1 MIFVGGGYELEDV
14 KEYTRKVGLMG
25 QTLFTG
31 PIHDRALLKGYFT
44 RADLFLFPSTYDT
57 AGLVVM
63 EAAACRTPSVLIKD
77 SCASE
82 IVTDGR
88 NGYVSEE
95 NADAFAAVILNAV
108 KDRSALAQMGE
119 MAAREVY
126 LSWDDSVANAY
137 KRYEEIYYEWN
148 SFRPIRRRSISK
160 KDNE

>member
-1 MIFVGGGYELEDV
+1 
-14 KEYTRKVGLMG
+14 
-25 QTLFTG
+25 
-31 PIHDRALLKGYFT
+31 
-44 RADLFLFPSTYDT
+44 
-57 AGLVVM
+57 M

-108 KDRSALAQMGE
+108 KDRSALAHMGE